1 MRVRDIVTAAVA
13 VAWMATAHT
22 STISARSP
30 QRGTL
35 PAGEGRDTAIRICG
49 DCHEAE
55 QMSNAYRTRV
65 EWETL
70 IEDMASRNGAA
81 SEDDKKVILGYA
93 LKSFGKVNINTAAAD
108 DIAQIVQLPAAQAAA
123 IVDYRQKSG
132 EFKSLEDLRK
142 VPTIDFAKVQERK
155 DRIGF
160 TGP

>member
-1 MRVRDIVTAAVA
+1 MRVRDIVTAAVS

-55 QMSNAYRTRV
+55 QMSNAYRAPV

-70 IEDMASRNGAA
+70 IEDMAKNLKPAKALGITIPES
-81 SEDDKKVILGYA
+81 IL
-93 LKSFGKVNINTAAAD
+93 
-108 DIAQIVQLPAAQAAA
+108 
-123 IVDYRQKSG
+123 
-132 EFKSLEDLRK
+132 LRA
-142 VPTIDFAKVQERK
+142 VR
-155 DRIGF
+155 
-160 TGP
+160 